1 MMLAGKYI
9 KLALLTCILSVMA
22 LVYSYTDKA
31 ELPQTIIKMDES
43 ASEVAAY
50 IKQQVA
56 EQELPG
62 VAAVVLDGG
71 EIVYQGLLGFSNTQT
86 GVPLS
91 PDSRFE
97 LASNT
102 KAFTGLAVHHLV
114 QQGKIELAQN
124 IDVYLDDMLLTFNG
138 HAVQVT
144 VRDLL
149 YHTSGI
155 GSDTLSLIRV
165 SNSPDAL
172 STLVADVKGMS
183 LKHLPS
189 STFEYAT
196 INYDLL
202 GAIIEQVTSQRF
214 EQYVETQILQPL
226 GLVNTDFSSDQLA
239 SGHSFYLGSAEP
251 YQAPYYR
258 ANAPAAYLS
267 SNISDITLWLELLI
281 GQKALPESLRAI
293 FAASLAPNRQVLPS
307 ATGGSYASGWWLIQS
322 GAGRFEHSGS
332 NPAFGSFIMF
342 EPNKSRAI
350 AVLTNINSTNAE
362 DIARGID
369 SVLNGVLPV
378 QLEADQYRNVDNVA
392 TIVLIFTLPFAV
404 LCFTFLCIAIKQ
416 AIQGHRQLVGSPLG
430 VLNKLLVSLVFM
442 AGLAICLYTIPQLF
456 FSGVTWEVVSVWAPA
471 SFIPALITI
480 QIAAVSFILYLIFT
494 MSWRAQGDKQ
504 IFANATLGA
513 ISGLGNTLCIFTIN
527 MAIHMD
533 DPLANQSYIIFF
545 FGMILYVAGQKI
557 VRTQVLNITHKTV
570 YEMRINMVRKI
581 LRSPYFKMEKVE
593 KEKIQTVL
601 NNDAELISQF
611 PHFLI
616 SIITSATT
624 LFFCFIYLGTVNLTG
639 LLLALGVVFV
649 AITMFFIA
657 GMRVNTYIEKA
668 RTIQEHF
675 FHFINDLISG
685 LKELNLNEGK
695 SRDFNKDMEAS
706 CQEYRESNVKS
717 GVKFVNVLVMG
728 ELLFTVV
735 VGVVAFIYPVLFSNL
750 SAADITTFVLV
761 FLYMTGPV
769 NGILQNIPQI
779 MQIKVA
785 WGRASQFSNYLN
797 ELENK
802 AHIQAA
808 LETKSAKS
816 IRLSDVTYSYQIQ
829 DSTGQ
834 RQSFVLGPINF
845 EFKGGEITFI
855 TGGNGSGKSTLAKII
870 TGLYRPD
877 EGTVSVDGQV
887 VSSEQLSALYTAIFC
902 DYHLFKKIYGVEAGH
917 KQSEIEAHLEA
928 LGLTGIV
935 SIDSGVVSSTKLS
948 TGQRKRLALLVSH
961 LDERP
966 VYLFDEWAADQDPK
980 FRKVFYEGIL
990 PELKRQNK
998 LVIVIS
1004 HDDHYFHVADT
1015 IIKMEMG
1022 KMLLLDKEELHA

>member
-1 MMLAGKYI
+1 MLAGRYMKVVV
-9 KLALLTCILSVMA
+9 LTCIF
-22 LVYSYTDKA
+22 LVGAIYYLNTNKV
-31 ELPQTIIKMDES
+31 ELPQTIIKTNDS
-43 ASEVAAY
+43 ASEIGIY
-50 IKQQVA
+50 IKNQA
-56 EQELPG
+56 EEQGLPG
-62 VAAVVLDGG
+62 VAAVVLDGSQL
-71 EIVYQGLLGFSNTQT
+71 IYQGVVGFSNSQT
-86 GVPLS
+86 GKPL
-91 PDSRFE
+91 DANSRFE
-97 LASNT
+97 LASNS
-102 KAFTGLAVHHLV
+102 KAFTGLAIQYLV
-114 QQGKIELAQN
+114 QQGKIELAHS
-124 IDVYLDDMLLTFNG
+124 IDTYLDDMLLTYG
-138 HAVQVT
+138 GQHVKVT
-144 VRDLL
+144 VHDLL

-155 GSDTLSLIRV
+155 GSDTLSILRV
-165 SNSPDAL
+165 SDSPDAL
-172 STLVADVKGMS
+172 SVLVTDVKGME
-183 LKHLPS
+183 LKYQPGS
-189 STFEYAT
+189 RFEYAT

-202 GAIIEQVTSQRF
+202 GAIIERVTSQSF
-214 EQYVETQILQPL
+214 ESYVEAQILKPL
-226 GLVNTDFSSDQLA
+226 GLANTHFSDEQLA
-239 SGHSFYLGSAEP
+239 SGHSFYLGTAKP
-251 YQAPYYR
+251 YEAPYYR
-258 ANAPAAYLS
+258 ANAPAAYL
-267 SNISDITLWLELLI
+267 NSDIRDITTWLELLT
-281 GQKALPESLRAI
+281 GEKELPPLLKASFE
-293 FAASLAPNRQVLPS
+293 ASLVPNRQVLPS

-322 GAGRFEHSGS
+322 GAGRYEHSGS

-342 EPNKSRAI
+342 EPHKGRAI
-350 AVLTNINSTNAE
+350 AVLANINSSNTE
-362 DIARGID
+362 DIARGIN
-369 SVLNGVLPV
+369 SLLEGVQP
-378 QLEADQYRNVDNVA
+378 QSLEADQYRNVDTVS
-392 TIVLIFTLPFAV
+392 TIVLAVTLPFTLICLV
-404 LCFTFLCIAIKQ
+404 FLGGAIKQ
-416 AIQGHRQLVGSPLG
+416 AVTGQRQFISSPLG
-430 VLNKLLVSLVFM
+430 MLNKLLLSSVFM
-442 AGLAICLYTIPQLF
+442 AGLAVCLYTIPQLF
-456 FSGVTWEVVSVWAPA
+456 FAGVTWDVVSVWAPA
-471 SFIPALITI
+471 SFVPALIAL
-480 QIAAVSFILYLIFT
+480 QISAFSFILYLIFS
-494 MSWRAQGDKQ
+494 MSWRAQDDKQ
-504 IFANATLGA
+504 VFANATLGA

-570 YEMRINMVRKI
+570 YEMRMKMVNKI
-581 LRSPYFKMEKVE
+581 LRSPYFKMEQVE

-639 LLLALGVVFV
+639 LLLALGVVLV

-657 GMRVNTYIEKA
+657 GMRVNGYIEKA

-685 LKELNLNEGK
+685 LKELNLNEKK
-695 SRDFNKDMEAS
+695 SHAFSKDMDIS
-706 CQEYRESNVKS
+706 CQDYRQSNVKS

-735 VGVVAFIYPVLFSNL
+735 VGFVAFIYPVLFSNL
-750 SAADITTFVLV
+750 SAADVTTFVLV

-769 NGILQNIPQI
+769 NGILQNIPQL

-785 WGRASQFSNYLN
+785 WGRATEFSNYLN
-797 ELENK
+797 EFESKVPQQLAQKSKN
-802 AHIQAA
+802 AH
-808 LETKSAKS
+808 S
-816 IRLSDVTYSYQIQ
+816 IRLSDVTYSYQSH
-829 DSTGQ
+829 DGSGQ
-834 RQSFVLGPINF
+834 RQSFMLGPINF
-845 EFKGGEITFI
+845 EFKAGEVTFI

-877 EGTVSVDGQV
+877 KGQVTVDGHV
-887 VSSEQLSALYTAIFC
+887 VNSEQLSALYTAIFC
-902 DYHLFKKIYGVEAGH
+902 DYHLFQKIYGVEADS
-917 KQSEIEAHLEA
+917 KRAEIDSHLEA
-928 LGLTGIV
+928 LSLTGIV
-935 SIDSGVVSSTKLS
+935 SIESGVVSSTKLS

-1022 KMLLLDKEELHA
+1022 QMSLLDKEELHA